1 MGPSIAR
8 LKQAFL
14 KGPLA
19 VSTIGLLVVSSP
31 AVTAHMLLS
40 GQRSEISVDRLE
52 VPSEDKDVFAALDTD
67 TVRLRMCQK
76 GLAWP
81 CWSACSWIHKS

>member
-8 LKQAFL
+8 LKQGFL

-19 VSTIGLLVVSSP
+19 VSTIGLLVVSPP
-31 AVTAHMLLS
+31 AVTAHMLLR

-52 VPSEDKDVFAALDTD
+52 VSSEDKDVFAALDTD
-67 TVRLRMCQK
+67 TLRLRMSQK
-76 GLAWP
+76 GLVGP
-81 CWSACSWIHKS
+81 CWSACSWIRKS